1 MNKKIAAILA
11 LLFLSAVVAFSQ
23 NIQVKGT
30 VTDANGEPVPFA
42 SIQLKGTKT
51 GTATDENG
59 NYTFAAP
66 SNGTLIFSSIGYS
79 TTEVHINGKL
89 IVDCVL
95 NPDTDYLDD
104 VVVVAYGVAKKESIV
119 GAVSQVNSKDIEKR
133 TTSSVSAVLEGSA
146 PGIRVNNSYGEPG
159 NDADIRIRGFGSIN
173 GTNAPL
179 YVMDGVVYGGNISDL
194 NPQDIESI
202 SVLKDASSAALYGN
216 RASNGVI
223 LITTKKGKDG
233 KVSLTANINQG
244 VYQRGIRE
252 YDSMNAD
259 EWMETMWTT
268 YRNGMMS
275 DPALNK
281 SLDEATALARKDFI
295 PVIAKYNIYNKSD
308 EELFDANGK
317 LTGTVKSL
325 IAEDLDWFKPIERL
339 GYRQEYNVSA
349 NAASEKSSF
358 YLSTASSMRKV
369 M

>member
-59 NYTFAAP
+59 RYTFSAP
-66 SNGTLIFSSIGYS
+66 SNGTLIFSSIGYHS
-79 TTEVHINGKL
+79 SEVRINGKL

-95 NPDTDYLDD
+95 NTDSDYLDD
-104 VVVVAYGVAKKESIV
+104 VIVVAYGVAKKESIV

-133 TTSSVSAVLEGSA
+133 STSSVSAVLEGSA

-159 NDADIRIRGFGSIN
+159 SDASIRIRGFGSIN

-179 YVMDGVVYGGNISDL
+179 YVMDGVIYGGNISDL

-223 LITTKKGKDG
+223 LITSKKGKDG
-233 KVSLTANINQG
+233 KVSLSANINQG
-244 VYQRGIRE
+244 IYQRGIRE

-281 SLDEATALARKDFI
+281 TLEDATALARKDFI
-295 PVIAKYNIYNKSD
+295 PVIAKYNFNK
-308 EELFDANGK
+308 K
-317 LTGTVKSL
+317 TGIPEKNPGFSL
-325 IAEDLDWFKPIERL
+325 LM
-339 GYRQEYNVSA
+339 GGCY
-349 NAASEKSSF
+349 
-358 YLSTASSMRKV
+358 YLMSLL
-369 M
+369 

>member
-11 LLFLSAVVAFSQ
+11 LLFLSATVAFSQ

-30 VTDANGEPVPFA
+30 VIDANGDPVPFA

-51 GTATDENG
+51 GTSTDENG
-59 NYTFAAP
+59 NYTLSAP
-66 SNGTLIFSSIGYS
+66 KNGTLIFSSIGYQ
-79 TTEVHINGKL
+79 TNEVHINSKL

-95 NPDTDYLDD
+95 NQDTDYLDD

-133 TTSSVSAVLEGSA
+133 STSSVSAVLEGSA

-159 NDADIRIRGFGSIN
+159 SDASIRIRGFGSIN

-281 SLDEATALARKDFI
+281 TLDEATALARKDFL
-295 PVIAKYNIYNKSD
+295 PVIAKYNFNKNRDPFQESR
-308 EELFDANGK
+308 FFFAYG
-317 LTGTVKSL
+317 
-325 IAEDLDWFKPIERL
+325 L
-339 GYRQEYNVSA
+339 GYYMS
-349 NAASEKSSF
+349 
-358 YLSTASSMRKV
+358 LL
-369 M
+369 